1 MTNPQPRFLYVEDDM
16 KSRKVVELLITR
28 VLGYPDLVV
37 FENSS
42 NIVERAR
49 TLAFVPD
56 IILLDVQIDP
66 YDGFEV
72 LHMLRNDSTFRHT
85 TIIAMTANVMSH
97 AVDEL
102 RQAGFNGLIGK
113 PILSDTF
120 PILMNKVLTGEP
132 VWYVP

>member
-1 MTNPQPRFLYVEDDM
+1 MIKPQPRFLYVEDDV

-28 VLGYPDLVV
+28 VLGYPDFAV

-42 NIVERAR
+42 NVVERAR
-49 TLAFVPD
+49 TLAFVPG
-56 IILLDVQIDP
+56 IVLLDVQIDP

-72 LHMLRNDSTFRHT
+72 LHMLRNDVILRHAT
-85 TIIAMTANVMSH
+85 VIAMTANVMTH
-97 AVDEL
+97 AVEEL
-102 RQAGFNGLIGK
+102 RRAGFNGLIGK

-120 PILMNKVLTGEP
+120 PMLMNKVLAGEA